1 MNVIT
6 KAVSI
11 SKSGLLDEY
20 ATLIEIDDLGGGE
33 FVRITQPCAT
43 GGEGVGIEA
52 FEWPAI
58 HTQIDNMIAD
68 IEKRNSDTKAT
79 LGINHHD

>member
-6 KAVSI
+6 KAVLI
-11 SKSGLLDEY
+11 SKTDILDEY
-20 ATLIEIDDLGGGE
+20 ATQIEIDDLGGGE
-33 FVRITQPCAT
+33 FVKISHP
-43 GGEGVGIEA
+43 GVVGSEWISIETD
-52 FEWPAI
+52 EWPAI
-58 HTQIDNMIAD
+58 RTQIDNMIAD